1 MNEYDSARLAAILEF
16 NGASLALIPEKA
28 DIILVNTCSVRAKA
42 EESAIARI
50 WDLKKLKIENKGL
63 KIGVL
68 GCMAKNR
75 GESLLKDLPFLD
87 FILPPD
93 EYQKLP
99 EILFHNPA
107 PQTPYAKLSN
117 KYSAYIAIQSGCN
130 MRCTYCIVPYVR
142 GREQYREPASILKE
156 IEVATVAGVSE
167 IVLLGQTVNGYR
179 YKGLSFAEL
188 LKQVACI
195 KGVERIRFVSPHP
208 MHYTSEL
215 LTLLMSEQKIAP
227 HVHLPAQSGSNSVLK
242 KMKRQYTREAYLSI
256 VHSLRSFN
264 PLYGITTD
272 IICGYPG
279 ETEEEFEE
287 TLSLLEEARFD
298 GAFMFAYSPREGTP
312 SASEKELLTEEEKK
326 SRLQRVIDL
335 QHSITLERA
344 KLMLGRQE
352 KILLEKLSRRNSNEW
367 IGKTGNFKKV
377 IIPAQPEFKEG
388 IYVDCVIEGLK
399 GHTLIGRACTFNTSC
414 STYSSEGCSLE
425 LLLVLAAREELLG
438 LLPG

>member
-16 NGASLALIPEKA
+16 NGATPALMPEKA

-42 EESAIARI
+42 EENAIARI
-50 WDLKKLKIENKGL
+50 RDLKKLKIDNGEL
-63 KIGVL
+63 IIGVL

-75 GESLLKDLPFLD
+75 GESLFEDLPFLD

-99 EILFHNPA
+99 EILFQENKPV
-107 PQTPYAKLSN
+107 PQTPYAKLTN
-117 KYSAYIAIQSGCN
+117 NYSAFIAIQSGCN

-142 GREQYREPASILKE
+142 GREQYRDPASILKE
-156 IEVATVAGVSE
+156 IEAAVAEGISE

-188 LKQVACI
+188 LKQVASI
-195 KGVERIRFVSPHP
+195 KQVERIRFISPHP
-208 MHYTSEL
+208 AHYTSEL
-215 LTLLMSEQKIAP
+215 LEILMSEQKIAP

-256 VHSLRSFN
+256 VQSLRSFN
-264 PLYGITTD
+264 PFYGITTD

-279 ETEEEFEE
+279 ETEAEFEE
-287 TLSLLEEARFD
+287 TLSLLQEARFD
-298 GAFMFAYSPREGTP
+298 SAFMFAYSPREGTP
-312 SASEKELLTEEEKK
+312 SASEEELITESEKK

-352 KILLEKLSRRNSNEW
+352 RILLEKPSRRNSSEW
-367 IGKTGNFKKV
+367 VGKTGNFKKV
-377 IIPAQPEFKEG
+377 IIPALPDFREG
-388 IYVDCVIEGLK
+388 MYVECVIEGVK
-399 GHTLIGRACTFNTSC
+399 GHTLWGKPC
-414 STYSSEGCSLE
+414 Y
-425 LLLVLAAREELLG
+425 
-438 LLPG
+438 

>member
-16 NGASLALIPEKA
+16 NGASPAFVPEKA

-99 EILFHNPA
+99 EILFHNPV
-107 PQTPYAKLSN
+107 PQTPFAKLSN
-117 KYSAYIAIQSGCN
+117 KYSAFIAIQSGCN

-142 GREQYREPASILKE
+142 GREQYREPTSILKE
-156 IEVATVAGVSE
+156 IEAATAEGVSE

-188 LKQVACI
+188 LKQVAEI
-195 KGVERIRFVSPHP
+195 KQVQRIRFISPHP

-215 LTLLMSEQKIAP
+215 LALLMSEQKIAP

-256 VHSLRSFN
+256 VEALRSFN

-287 TLSLLEEARFD
+287 TLSLLQEAKFD

-312 SASEKELLTEEEKK
+312 SASERELITEEEKK

-344 KLMLGRQE
+344 KLMFGRQE
-352 KILLEKLSRRNSNEW
+352 KILLEKPSRRNPDEW
-367 IGKTGNFKKV
+367 VGKTGNFKKV
-377 IIPAQPEFKEG
+377 IIPAQPNFIEG
-388 IYVDCVIEGLK
+388 MYVDCVIEGVK
-399 GHTLIGRACTFNTSC
+399 GHTLWGRHI
-414 STYSSEGCSLE
+414 
-425 LLLVLAAREELLG
+425 
-438 LLPG
+438 

>member
-1 MNEYDSARLAAILEF
+1 MNEYDSARVAAILEF
-16 NGASLALIPEKA
+16 YGASPALKPEKA
-28 DIILVNTCSVRAKA
+28 DIILINTCSVRAKA
-42 EESAIARI
+42 EENAITRI
-50 WDLKKLKIENKGL
+50 MDLKRLKIENRNL

-75 GESLLKDLPFLD
+75 GVSLLKSLPFLD

-99 EILFHNPA
+99 EILFRKPDPV
-107 PQTPYAKLSN
+107 PQTPFAKLTN

-142 GREQYREPASILKE
+142 GREQYREPKPILQE
-156 IEVATVAGVSE
+156 IESAVADGVSE

-179 YKGLSFAEL
+179 YKGLSFAGL
-188 LKQVACI
+188 LKQVAGI
-195 KGVERIRFVSPHP
+195 GGIERIRFISPHP
-208 MHYTSEL
+208 LHYTSEL
-215 LTLLMSEQKIAP
+215 LEVLMTEPKIAP

-256 VHSLRSFN
+256 VETLRSFN

-279 ETEEEFEE
+279 ETEAEFEE
-287 TLSLLEEARFD
+287 TLTLLQEARFD
-298 GAFMFAYSPREGTP
+298 SAFMFAYSPREGTL
-312 SASEKELLTEEEKK
+312 SALEKELITEEEKK

-344 KLMLGRQE
+344 KLMLGRHE
-352 KILLEKLSRRNSNEW
+352 RILLETISRRNAAEW

-377 IIPAQPEFKEG
+377 ILPAQPAFKEG
-388 IYVDCVIEGLK
+388 MYVDCVIEGVK
-399 GHTLIGRACTFNTSC
+399 GHTLRGCC
-414 STYSSEGCSLE
+414 YS
-425 LLLVLAAREELLG
+425 
-438 LLPG
+438 

>member
-16 NGASLALIPEKA
+16 NGAFPALTPEKA

-42 EESAIARI
+42 EENAITRI
-50 WDLKKLKIENKGL
+50 KNLKKLKIENKEL

-68 GCMAKNR
+68 GCMAKNK

-99 EILFHNPA
+99 EILFQKGFA
-107 PQTPYAKLSN
+107 PQTPFAKLTN
-117 KYSAYIAIQSGCN
+117 KYSAFIAIQSGCN

-142 GREQYREPASILKE
+142 GREQYKEPDSILKE
-156 IEVATVAGVSE
+156 IEAATAAGISE

-188 LKQVACI
+188 LKQVAGI
-195 KGVERIRFVSPHP
+195 KQVERIRFISPHP
-208 MHYTSEL
+208 IHYTSEL
-215 LTLLMSEQKIAP
+215 LDILMSEQKIAP

-298 GAFMFAYSPREGTP
+298 SAFMFAYSPREGTP
-312 SASEKELLTEEEKK
+312 SASEEELITEEEKK
-326 SRLQRVIDL
+326 FRLQRVIDL

-352 KILLEKLSRRNSNEW
+352 KILLEKLSRRNSCEW

-388 IYVDCVIEGLK
+388 IYVDCVIESLR
-399 GHTLIGRACTFNTSC
+399 GHTLWGKPS
-414 STYSSEGCSLE
+414 Y
-425 LLLVLAAREELLG
+425 
-438 LLPG
+438 

>member
-1 MNEYDSARLAAILEF
+1 MNEYDSARLASILEF
-16 NGASLALIPEKA
+16 NGASPALMPEKA

-42 EESAIARI
+42 EENAITRI
-50 WDLKKLKIENKGL
+50 KNLKKLKIENKGL

-99 EILFHNPA
+99 EILFQKDFA
-107 PQTPYAKLSN
+107 PQTPFAKLTN
-117 KYSAYIAIQSGCN
+117 KYSAFIAIQSGCN
-130 MRCTYCIVPYVR
+130 MRCAYCIVPYVR
-142 GREQYREPASILKE
+142 GREQYREPSSILKE
-156 IEVATVAGVSE
+156 IEAATAEGVSE

-188 LKQVACI
+188 LKQVASI
-195 KGVERIRFVSPHP
+195 REVERIRFISPHP
-208 MHYTSEL
+208 AHYTSEL
-215 LTLLMSEQKIAP
+215 LDVLMSEQKIAP

-256 VHSLRSFN
+256 VESLRSFN

-272 IICGYPG
+272 IICGYPS

-287 TLSLLEEARFD
+287 TLSLLQEARFD
-298 GAFMFAYSPREGTP
+298 SAFMFAYSPREGTP
-312 SASEKELLTEEEKK
+312 SASEMELITEEEKK

-335 QHSITLERA
+335 QNSITLERA

-352 KILLEKLSRRNSNEW
+352 RILLEKPSRRNSGEW
-367 IGKTGNFKKV
+367 VGKTGNFKK
-377 IIPAQPEFKEG
+377 IILPAQPDFKEG
-388 IYVDCVIEGLK
+388 MYVECVIEGVK
-399 GHTLIGRACTFNTSC
+399 GHTLRGKIAYICT
-414 STYSSEGCSLE
+414 SEHFMLNY
-425 LLLVLAAREELLG
+425 RENS
-438 LLPG
+438 

>member
-1 MNEYDSARLAAILEF
+1 MNEYDSARLAALLEL
-16 NGASLALIPEKA
+16 NGASPAIVPEKA

-42 EESAIARI
+42 EENAITRI
-50 WDLKKLKIENKGL
+50 RDLKRLKIENRNL

-99 EILFHNPA
+99 EILFPK
-107 PQTPYAKLSN
+107 PQTPNPVSQTFAKLSN
-117 KYSAYIAIQSGCN
+117 KYSAFIAIQSGCN
-130 MRCTYCIVPYVR
+130 MRCAYCIVPYVR

-156 IEVATVAGVSE
+156 IEAATAEGVSE

-179 YKGLSFAEL
+179 YKGLSFAGL

-195 KGVERIRFVSPHP
+195 KEIERIRFISPHP

-215 LTLLMSEQKIAP
+215 LDILMNEQKIAP
-227 HVHLPAQSGSNSVLK
+227 HVHLPVQSGSNLVLK
-242 KMKRQYTREAYLSI
+242 KMKRQYTREAYLGI
-256 VHSLRSFN
+256 VEALRSFN
-264 PLYGITTD
+264 SFYGITTD

-287 TLSLLEEARFD
+287 TLSLLQEAKFD
-298 GAFMFAYSPREGTP
+298 SAFMFAYSPREGTP
-312 SASEKELLTEEEKK
+312 SALEKELITEKEKK

-335 QHSITLERA
+335 QNSITLERA
-344 KLMLGRQE
+344 KLMIGRQE
-352 KILLEKLSRRNSNEW
+352 RILLESPSRRESGEW
-367 IGKTGNFKKV
+367 VGKTGNFKKV
-377 IIPAQPEFKEG
+377 ILPAQPEVKEG
-388 IYVDCVIEGLK
+388 MYVNCVIEGVK
-399 GHTLIGRACTFNTSC
+399 GHTLRGRF
-414 STYSSEGCSLE
+414 Y
-425 LLLVLAAREELLG
+425 
-438 LLPG
+438 